1 MPKNLCCCEQG
12 GTFLAI
18 PCRYYRVGKV
28 DVSNGEQL
36 LFPQNPSGTPVVG
49 PKRWGI
55 NSGDVFDTTRQIIFM
70 MRGGGAGSNL
80 AGKGGNGAYA
90 EYVQTASLTLRARA
104 GRGGTG
110 AQILG
115 VSSFPFA
122 GGGIGYR
129 ATAFGGGGSVIG
141 SSSPL
146 GQGNATGVVGGGGG
160 AGTDYNG
167 GHGGSTF
174 GFNGDGPFG
183 GGGGSQSS
191 GGIPGGGVLPAGAS
205 PATTGSRTR
214 GGHGMRQQSPT
225 IGYGGGGGGGYW
237 GGGGGGL
244 CSGGGGA
251 SSLRKPERTEF
262 FIDGTD
268 DGPGAGCNFH
278 LGVGPNDIPWG
289 LAGNRQTSGGV
300 NNNSNNGQQGVVAYY
315 YIDKYC
321 ICDYP
326 GDPEPPEKVFL
337 CLSKEQRDAIINQL
351 GPQPSEFYSP
361 VFELDGEKYHLLGQG
376 SATCAEICESAFR
389 SNSMPTNI
397 KWRLGVGTVP
407 DPGQAP
413 GGCCEYIQC
422 FKVCDLTPCN
432 TCECEDNKYYCCETD
447 DKPNVYWSIRGTSLY
462 RCEKRAD
469 AYIDFGKTPEALGYG
484 TNLCMPIT
492 STTNIENRCDEVD
505 NNCTIEL
512 EPADPQNVFNEFP
525 TFTFSGQLC
534 DIGSDTN
541 PCGFGQ
547 PDCFISQPFS
557 RQFSVTRT
565 FNAYDGAACMIYDW
579 VSAGEDLPDGLISLC
594 LEIKQDELA
603 EGQEQMIFEV
613 EFSCDSQTNN
623 NAIKIRDPN
632 PNEYIVCGATVFC
645 LSPGTFLSNIAAALN
660 SILGTSTVQVRA
672 SGGYHVVDLG
682 AYRDEYFPVSG
693 NLKKRTWYTNF
704 TSRYVTGSGIAQVYA
719 PFSILENFAR
729 NPAMAYTLNNISLQ
743 NYLSS
748 GGSSFTVISRTGI
761 PKDIIC
767 NGAFSRECDDNP
779 GIDIC
784 ACFADIPCSQTGG
797 NGQQP
802 FGTGDCEVTCTANI
816 ANYNIT
822 FS

>member
-18 PCRYYRVGKV
+18 PCRYYRVGRV
-28 DVSNGEQL
+28 DISNGEQL

-70 MRGGGAGSNL
+70 MRGGGGGSNL
-80 AGKGGNGAYA
+80 AGKGGNAAYA
-90 EYVQTASLTLRARA
+90 EYVETASLTLRARA

-110 AQILG
+110 AQFLA

-129 ATAFGGGGSVIG
+129 QTAFGGGGSVIG

-160 AGTDYNG
+160 AGTDYDG

-174 GFNGDGPFG
+174 GFTGDGPFG

-191 GGIPGGGVLPAGAS
+191 GGIGGGGALPAGAS

-337 CLSKEQRDAIINQL
+337 CLNKEQRDAIINQL

-376 SATCAEICESAFR
+376 SVTCSEICESAFR
-389 SNSMPTNI
+389 SNSIPTNV
-397 KWRLGVGTVP
+397 KWRLGVGVDGTE
-407 DPGQAP
+407 GSAP

-447 DKPNVYWSIRGTSLY
+447 GKPDVYWSIRGTSLY

-512 EPADPQNVFNEFP
+512 EPVDPSIFSSFP
-525 TFTFSGQLC
+525 TFTFSGEAC
-534 DIGSDTN
+534 DMQSPIVY
-541 PCGFGQ
+541 CGFGL
-547 PDCFISQPFS
+547 PVCHTSDPSS
-557 RQFSVTRT
+557 RAFSVTRT
-565 FNAYDGAACMIYDW
+565 FNAVSPGSACFVYDTNLTGESIP
-579 VSAGEDLPDGLISLC
+579 EDLEASVTLC
-594 LEIKQDELA
+594 LRTERDELP
-603 EGQEQMIFEV
+603 EGQRQMIFEV
-613 EFSCDSQTNN
+613 EFTCDNFTNN
-623 NAIKIRDPN
+623 NAVKIRDPN

-660 SILGTSTVQVRA
+660 SILATSTVQVRA
-672 SGGYHVVDLG
+672 GGGYHVNDLG
-682 AYRDEYFPVSG
+682 ASESEFFPSG
-693 NLKKRTWYTNF
+693 NLKKITWYTNF
-704 TSRYVTGSGIAQVYA
+704 TPEYVTGYGEGGVYF
-719 PFSILENFAR
+719 PQYPLDLFIR
-729 NPAMAYTLNNISLQ
+729 NPSMSFTLNRILLKDYLTVGASLLQ
-743 NYLSS
+743 IVSITGDITCS
-748 GGSSFTVISRTGI
+748 GVNERQ
-761 PKDIIC
+761 
-767 NGAFSRECDDNP
+767 CDEDTYR
-779 GIDIC
+779 C
-784 ACFADIPCSQTGG
+784 ACAGGVPCSQTGG
-797 NGQQP
+797 GGQQP
-802 FGTGDCEVTCTANI
+802 MGSGDCEVTCVANS
-816 ANYNIT
+816 NNWNVS

>member
-70 MRGGGAGSNL
+70 MRGGGGGSNL

-174 GFNGDGPFG
+174 GFTGDGPFG

-337 CLSKEQRDAIINQL
+337 CLNKEQRDAIINQL

-376 SATCAEICESAFR
+376 SATCSEICESAFR
-389 SNSMPTNI
+389 SNSIPTNV

-407 DPGQAP
+407 DPGEAP

-432 TCECEDNKYYCCETD
+432 KCECEDNKYYCCETD

-512 EPADPQNVFNEFP
+512 EPADPNSIYSEFP
-525 TFTFSGQLC
+525 TYTTSGTAC
-534 DIGSDTN
+534 DIGRELADACFNPSCLTSTPRSRSIDTT
-541 PCGFGQ
+541 
-547 PDCFISQPFS
+547 
-557 RQFSVTRT
+557 RQFNFIDGGGFFGYSCIIGGDCPDPATCVGGP
-565 FNAYDGAACMIYDW
+565 NAYARLKLIASSEY
-579 VSAGEDLPDGLISLC
+579 LP
-594 LEIKQDELA
+594 
-603 EGQEQMIFEV
+603 EGQEQIIFEV

-623 NAIKIRDPN
+623 NAVKIRDPN

-693 NLKKRTWYTNF
+693 NLKKRTWYTN
-704 TSRYVTGSGIAQVYA
+704 VTPTYIKGIGTVDAAFPCA
-719 PFSILENFAR
+719 PFDVYVKNNTMSFETNTVLLKDYLNVGPSILNVTTK
-729 NPAMAYTLNNISLQ
+729 YGDISCAGQ
-743 NYLSS
+743 AE
-748 GGSSFTVISRTGI
+748 RW
-761 PKDIIC
+761 
-767 NGAFSRECDDNP
+767 CDDV
-779 GIDIC
+779 IYRC
-784 ACFADIPCSQTGG
+784 ACGANQGCEDYG
-797 NGQQP
+797 N
-802 FGTGDCEVTCTANI
+802 CVETCRTDPT
-816 ANYNIT
+816 NYNVT